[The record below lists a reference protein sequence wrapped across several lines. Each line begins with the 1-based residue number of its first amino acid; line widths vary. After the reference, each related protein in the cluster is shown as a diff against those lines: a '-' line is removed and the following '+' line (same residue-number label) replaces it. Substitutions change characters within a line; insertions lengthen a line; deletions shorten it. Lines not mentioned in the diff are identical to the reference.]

1 MPLQIDLRYTSY
13 SLLFYKEGY
22 TQLTISNIILQ
33 QLGSMFVLIFFG
45 YILVK
50 KNVLNISGTKQFA
63 NMLANFITPIL
74 LFMSFQQSYEA
85 NQFKWF
91 LATIVI
97 TILLIAVRILVNY
110 FFLRNASRTDR
121 YATTF
126 TNAGFIG
133 IPLVLAVLGYEGVFF
148 VSAFITVT
156 NIVQRTYGLYLISGD
171 KSLITPR
178 NSFLNPA
185 SLGSLLGLIVYLLQI
200 QLPTILSDSLY
211 TIANLNTPLAMILL
225 GSYVAQSK
233 LMDVF
238 THPRAYWTTFLSL
251 ILSPLISI
259 FVLWLL
265 PLDNY
270 LVFFVL
276 AIASSAPIAVNT
288 ALFSQLYGGD
298 YEYGA
303 RLVVLSTLLS
313 IISMPMVLQI
323 AEFAFSMN

>member
-1 MPLQIDLRYTSY
+1 M
-13 SLLFYKEGY
+13 
-22 TQLTISNIILQ
+22 TISNIILQ

-50 KNVLNISGTKQFA
+50 KNVLNVSGTKQIA
-63 NMLANFITPIL
+63 NMLANFITPVL
-74 LFMSFQQSYEA
+74 LFMSFQQSYDST
-85 NQFKWF
+85 QFKWF
-91 LATIVI
+91 LATIAI
-97 TILLIAVRILVNY
+97 TILLMAVRILVNY

-148 VSAFITVT
+148 VSAYSAVT
-156 NIVQRTYGLYLISGD
+156 NILQRTYGIYIISGD
-171 KSLITPR
+171 NSLITPKR
-178 NSFLNPA
+178 ALLNPA
-185 SLGSLLGLIVYLLQI
+185 TLGSLTGLIFYLLQI
-200 QLPTILSDSLY
+200 QLPTILSDSLF
-211 TIANLNTPLAMILL
+211 TIADLNTPLAMILL

-276 AIASSAPIAVNT
+276 AIATAAPIAVNT

>member
-1 MPLQIDLRYTSY
+1 M
-13 SLLFYKEGY
+13 
-22 TQLTISNIILQ
+22 TISNIILQ

-50 KNVLNISGTKQFA
+50 KNVLNVSGTKQIA
-63 NMLANFITPIL
+63 NMLANFITPVL
-74 LFMSFQQSYEA
+74 LFMSFQQSYDST
-85 NQFKWF
+85 QFKWF
-91 LATIVI
+91 LATIAI
-97 TILLIAVRILVNY
+97 TILLMAVRILVNY

-148 VSAFITVT
+148 VSAYSAVT
-156 NIVQRTYGLYLISGD
+156 NILQRTYGIYIISGD
-171 KSLITPR
+171 NSLITPKR
-178 NSFLNPA
+178 ALLNPA
-185 SLGSLLGLIVYLLQI
+185 TLGSLTGLIFYLLQI
-200 QLPTILSDSLY
+200 QLPTILSDSLF
-211 TIANLNTPLAMILL
+211 TIADLNTPLAMILL

-276 AIASSAPIAVNT
+276 AIATAAPIAVNT

-323 AEFAFSMN
+323 AEFAFSTN

>member
-50 KNVLNISGTKQFA
+50 KNVLNISETKQFA

>member
-1 MPLQIDLRYTSY
+1 
-13 SLLFYKEGY
+13 
-22 TQLTISNIILQ
+22 LTISNIILQ

-50 KNVLNISGTKQFA
+50 KNVLNVSGTKQIA
-63 NMLANFITPIL
+63 NMLANFITPVL
-74 LFMSFQQSYEA
+74 LFMSFQQSYDST
-85 NQFKWF
+85 QFKWF
-91 LATIVI
+91 LATIAI
-97 TILLIAVRILVNY
+97 TILLMAMRILVNY
-110 FFLRNASRTDR
+110 FFLRKASRTDR

-148 VSAFITVT
+148 VSAYSAVT
-156 NIVQRTYGLYLISGD
+156 NILQRTYGIYIISGD
-171 KSLITPR
+171 NSLITPKHAL
-178 NSFLNPA
+178 LNPA
-185 SLGSLLGLIVYLLQI
+185 TLGSLTGLIFYLLQI
-200 QLPTILSDSLY
+200 QLPTILSDSLF
-211 TIANLNTPLAMILL
+211 TIADLNTPLAMILL

-276 AIASSAPIAVNT
+276 AIATSAPIAVNT

>member
-1 MPLQIDLRYTSY
+1 M
-13 SLLFYKEGY
+13 
-22 TQLTISNIILQ
+22 TISNIILQ

-50 KNVLNISGTKQFA
+50 KNVLNVSGTKQIA
-63 NMLANFITPIL
+63 NMLANFITPVL
-74 LFMSFQQSYEA
+74 LFMSFQQSYDST
-85 NQFKWF
+85 QFKWF
-91 LATIVI
+91 LATIAI
-97 TILLIAVRILVNY
+97 TILLMAVRILVNY

-148 VSAFITVT
+148 VSAYSAVT
-156 NIVQRTYGLYLISGD
+156 NILQRTYGIYIISGD
-171 KSLITPR
+171 NSLITPKR
-178 NSFLNPA
+178 ALLNPA
-185 SLGSLLGLIVYLLQI
+185 TLGSLTGLIFYLLQI
-200 QLPTILSDSLY
+200 QLPTILSDSLF
-211 TIANLNTPLAMILL
+211 TIADLNTPLAMILL

-276 AIASSAPIAVNT
+276 AIATAAPIAVNT

-323 AEFAFSMN
+323 AEFAFSIN

>member
-1 MPLQIDLRYTSY
+1 M
-13 SLLFYKEGY
+13 
-22 TQLTISNIILQ
+22 TISNIILQ

-50 KNVLNISGTKQFA
+50 KNVLNVSGTKQIA
-63 NMLANFITPIL
+63 NMLANFITPVL
-74 LFMSFQQSYEA
+74 LFMSFQQSYDST
-85 NQFKWF
+85 QFKWF
-91 LATIVI
+91 LATIAI
-97 TILLIAVRILVNY
+97 TILLMAMRILVNY
-110 FFLRNASRTDR
+110 FFLRKASRTDR

-148 VSAFITVT
+148 VSAYSAVT
-156 NIVQRTYGLYLISGD
+156 NILQRTYGIYIISGD
-171 KSLITPR
+171 NSLITPK
-178 NSFLNPA
+178 NALLNPA
-185 SLGSLLGLIVYLLQI
+185 TLGSLTGLIFYLLQI
-200 QLPTILSDSLY
+200 QLPTILSDSLF
-211 TIANLNTPLAMILL
+211 TIADLNTPLAMILL

-276 AIASSAPIAVNT
+276 AIATSAPIAVNT

>member
-1 MPLQIDLRYTSY
+1 M
-13 SLLFYKEGY
+13 
-22 TQLTISNIILQ
+22 TISNIILQ

-50 KNVLNISGTKQFA
+50 KNVLNVSGTKQIA
-63 NMLANFITPIL
+63 NMLANFIIPVL
-74 LFMSFQQSYEA
+74 LFMSFQQSYDST
-85 NQFKWF
+85 QFKWF
-91 LATIVI
+91 LATIAI
-97 TILLIAVRILVNY
+97 TILLMAVRILVNY

-148 VSAFITVT
+148 VSAYSAVT
-156 NIVQRTYGLYLISGD
+156 NILQRTYGIYIISGD
-171 KSLITPR
+171 NSLITPKR
-178 NSFLNPA
+178 ALLNPA
-185 SLGSLLGLIVYLLQI
+185 TLGSLTGLIFYLLQI
-200 QLPTILSDSLY
+200 QLPTILSDSLF
-211 TIANLNTPLAMILL
+211 TIADLNTPLAMILL

-276 AIASSAPIAVNT
+276 AIATAAPIAVNT

>member
-1 MPLQIDLRYTSY
+1 M
-13 SLLFYKEGY
+13 
-22 TQLTISNIILQ
+22 TISNIILQ

-178 NSFLNPA
+178 NSF
-185 SLGSLLGLIVYLLQI
+185 
-200 QLPTILSDSLY
+200 
-211 TIANLNTPLAMILL
+211 
-225 GSYVAQSK
+225 
-233 LMDVF
+233 
-238 THPRAYWTTFLSL
+238 
-251 ILSPLISI
+251 
-259 FVLWLL
+259 
-265 PLDNY
+265 
-270 LVFFVL
+270 
-276 AIASSAPIAVNT
+276 
-288 ALFSQLYGGD
+288 
-298 YEYGA
+298 
-303 RLVVLSTLLS
+303 
-313 IISMPMVLQI
+313 
-323 AEFAFSMN
+323 

>member
-1 MPLQIDLRYTSY
+1 M
-13 SLLFYKEGY
+13 
-22 TQLTISNIILQ
+22 
-33 QLGSMFVLIFFG
+33 
-45 YILVK
+45 
-50 KNVLNISGTKQFA
+50 
-63 NMLANFITPIL
+63 
-74 LFMSFQQSYEA
+74 
-85 NQFKWF
+85 
-91 LATIVI
+91 
-97 TILLIAVRILVNY
+97 
-110 FFLRNASRTDR
+110 
-121 YATTF
+121 
-126 TNAGFIG
+126 
-133 IPLVLAVLGYEGVFF
+133 
-148 VSAFITVT
+148 
-156 NIVQRTYGLYLISGD
+156 
-171 KSLITPR
+171 
-178 NSFLNPA
+178 NPA

>member
-1 MPLQIDLRYTSY
+1 M
-13 SLLFYKEGY
+13 
-22 TQLTISNIILQ
+22 TISNIILQ

-50 KNVLNISGTKQFA
+50 KNVLNVSGTKQIA
-63 NMLANFITPIL
+63 NMLANFITPVL
-74 LFMSFQQSYEA
+74 LFMSFQQSYDST
-85 NQFKWF
+85 QFKWF
-91 LATIVI
+91 LATIAI
-97 TILLIAVRILVNY
+97 TILLMAMRILVNY
-110 FFLRNASRTDR
+110 FFLRKASRTDR

-148 VSAFITVT
+148 VSAYSAVT
-156 NIVQRTYGLYLISGD
+156 NILQRTYGIYIISGD
-171 KSLITPR
+171 NSLITPKHAL
-178 NSFLNPA
+178 LNPA
-185 SLGSLLGLIVYLLQI
+185 TLGSLTGLIFYLLQI
-200 QLPTILSDSLY
+200 QLPTILSDSLF
-211 TIANLNTPLAMILL
+211 TIADLNTPLAMILL

-276 AIASSAPIAVNT
+276 AIATSAPIAVNT

>member
-1 MPLQIDLRYTSY
+1 MN
-13 SLLFYKEGY
+13 
-22 TQLTISNIILQ
+22 ISTIILQ
-33 QLGSMFVLIFFG
+33 QLSSMFILILFG

-50 KNVLNISGTKQFA
+50 NNVLNASGTKQIA
-63 NMLANFITPIL
+63 KMLANFITPVL
-74 LFMSFQQSYEA
+74 LFMSFQQVFDS

-91 LATIVI
+91 LATIGI
-97 TILLIAVRILVNY
+97 SILLLAVRILVNY
-110 FFLRNASRTDR
+110 FFLHNASRTDR

-148 VSAFITVT
+148 VAAYITVT
-156 NIVQRTYGLYLISGD
+156 NILQRTYGIYIISGD
-171 KSLITPR
+171 KSMITPK
-178 NSFLNPA
+178 NALLNPA
-185 SLGSLLGLIVYLLQI
+185 SLGALIGLIFYLLRI
-200 QLPTILSDSLY
+200 QLPTLFSDSLY
-211 TIANLNTPLAMILL
+211 TIADLNTPLAMILL
-225 GSYVAQSK
+225 GSYVAESK
-233 LMDVF
+233 LIDLF
-238 THPRAYWTTFLSL
+238 NHPRAYWTIFISL
-251 ILSPLISI
+251 ILSPLVSI
-259 FVLWLL
+259 ALLWLL

-276 AIASSAPIAVNT
+276 IITTAAPIAVNT

-313 IISMPMVLQI
+313 IISMPLMIGI

>member
-1 MPLQIDLRYTSY
+1 MS
-13 SLLFYKEGY
+13 
-22 TQLTISNIILQ
+22 ISSIILQ

-50 KNVLNISGTKQFA
+50 RNVLNPSGTKQIA
-63 NMLANFITPIL
+63 NMLANFITPVL
-74 LFMSFQQSYEA
+74 LFMSFQQPYQST
-85 NQFKWF
+85 QFKWF
-91 LATIVI
+91 LATVGIA
-97 TILLIAVRILVNY
+97 ILLMAARIIVNY

-133 IPLVLAVLGYEGVFF
+133 IPLVQAVLGFEGVFF
-148 VSAFITVT
+148 VSAYSTVT
-156 NIVQRTYGLYLISGD
+156 NILQRTYGIYIISGD

-185 SLGSLLGLIVYLLQI
+185 SLGSLVGLIFYLLQI
-200 QLPTILSDSLY
+200 ELPTIMSDSLY
-211 TIANLNTPLAMILL
+211 TISDLNTPLAMILL
-225 GSYVAQSK
+225 GSYVAESK
-233 LMDVF
+233 LADVF
-238 THPRAYWTTFLSL
+238 THRRAYWTTFLAL

-259 FVLWLL
+259 AILWLL

-276 AIASSAPIAVNT
+276 AIATSAPIAVNT

-313 IISMPMVLQI
+313 LISMPLVLSI

>member
-1 MPLQIDLRYTSY
+1 M
-13 SLLFYKEGY
+13 
-22 TQLTISNIILQ
+22 TISNIILQ

-50 KNVLNISGTKQFA
+50 KNVLNVSGTKQIA
-63 NMLANFITPIL
+63 NMLANFITPVL
-74 LFMSFQQSYEA
+74 LFMSFQQSYDS

-97 TILLIAVRILVNY
+97 TILLMAVRILVNY

-148 VSAFITVT
+148 VSAYSAVT
-156 NIVQRTYGLYLISGD
+156 NILQRTYGIYIISGD
-171 KSLITPR
+171 NSLITLKLAL
-178 NSFLNPA
+178 LNPA
-185 SLGSLLGLIVYLLQI
+185 TLGSLTGLIFYLLQI
-200 QLPTILSDSLY
+200 QLPTILSDSLF
-211 TIANLNTPLAMILL
+211 TIADLNTPLAMILL

-251 ILSPLISI
+251 ILSPLVSI

-276 AIASSAPIAVNT
+276 SIATAAPIAVNT

>member
-1 MPLQIDLRYTSY
+1 MN
-13 SLLFYKEGY
+13 
-22 TQLTISNIILQ
+22 ISSIILQ

-50 KNVLNISGTKQFA
+50 GNVLNTTGTKQLA
-63 NMLANFITPIL
+63 NMLANFITPVL
-74 LFMSFQQSYEA
+74 LFMSFQQVYNST
-85 NQFKWF
+85 QFKWF
-91 LATIVI
+91 LATIGIAV
-97 TILLIAVRILVNY
+97 LLMAVRILVNY
-110 FFLRNASRTDR
+110 FFLRNATQTDY

-148 VSAFITVT
+148 VSAYSIVT
-156 NIVQRTYGLYLISGD
+156 NILQRTYGIYILSGE
-171 KSLITPR
+171 KSLLSPR
-178 NSFLNPA
+178 NALLNPA
-185 SLGSLLGLIVYLLQI
+185 TLGSIIGLIFYLLQI
-200 QLPTILSDSLY
+200 QLPTILSDPLF
-211 TIANLNTPLAMILL
+211 TIADLNTPLAMILL
-225 GSYVAQSK
+225 GSYVAESN

-238 THPRAYWTTFLSL
+238 THRRAYWTTFLSL

-259 FVLWLL
+259 VLLWLL

-270 LVFFVL
+270 LVFFTL

-298 YEYGA
+298 YEYGT

-313 IISMPMVLQI
+313 LISMPFVLSI
-323 AEFAFSMN
+323 ADFVFSVN